1 MPIDFQDERNRAA
14 YASRTADAT
23 WIGKIKELVHVPG
36 QNVVDVGCGGGI
48 YSKAFVE
55 LGARQVVGVDF
66 SDHILTS
73 ARENCREV
81 ANVSF
86 VHGTAYETS
95 LPGGQYGIVMQ
106 RALIHHLDNLPLC
119 FQEAYRLLGQGGAVI
134 VQDRTPEDCL
144 LPGSSAHIRG
154 YFFPMYPELARTETE
169 RRHSSPKV
177 KAALEEA
184 GFSGI
189 EEHSL
194 WETRKVYPGIEML
207 AEDLLN
213 RTGRS
218 ILHDLNDAQLERL
231 VTHIKEQLGSAVS
244 GEPIIE
250 KDRWTIWKAVK

>member
-1 MPIDFQDERNRAA
+1 MPIDFQDERNRAT

-23 WIGKIKELVHVPG
+23 WIDKINELVHVPG
-36 QNVVDVGCGGGI
+36 QNVIDVGCGGGI
-48 YSKAFVE
+48 YSKAFAE

-66 SDHILTS
+66 SEHILAA
-73 ARENCREV
+73 ARENCRE
-81 ANVSF
+81 AGNVSF
-86 VHGTAYETS
+86 VKGTAYETS

-119 FQEAYRLLGQGGAVI
+119 FQEAYRLLQPGGTII
-134 VQDRTPEDCL
+134 VQDRTPEDCV
-144 LPGSSAHIRG
+144 LPGSSEHIRG
-154 YFFPMYPELARTETE
+154 YFFSMYPELARTETE
-169 RRHSSPKV
+169 RRHSSAKV
-177 KAALEEA
+177 TAALEEA

-194 WETRKVYPGIEML
+194 WETRKIYPDIDSL

-218 ILHDLNDAQLERL
+218 ILHELNDLQLEQL
-231 VTHIKEQLGSAVS
+231 VAHIKEQLGAVS
-244 GEPIIE
+244 GEPVVE